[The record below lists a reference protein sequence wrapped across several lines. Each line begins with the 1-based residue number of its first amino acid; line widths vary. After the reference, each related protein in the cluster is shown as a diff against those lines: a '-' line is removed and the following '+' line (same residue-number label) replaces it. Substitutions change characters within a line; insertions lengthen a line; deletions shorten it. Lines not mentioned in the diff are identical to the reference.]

1 MHYVQYV
8 GAWSWGKESRYK
20 NQIIII
26 LILHVHIFSRI
37 VASTAWSKTT
47 SQLVGCAKI
56 QHTPRMDHPTLRPIL
71 QPGRPQRIQCAQ
83 HRSSLR
89 DSVTVNNICKTSHA
103 VLIPS
108 QVGCVQ
114 QVQWQNWQQLHV
126 KMNEMNNQT
135 LYTTL
140 LTTSCML
147 CAHLLRY
154 HLHLMDQG
162 DVGRDQR
169 EKHYQ
174 ICIWEDLK
182 EGTSRNLWGRPHSEV
197 RIFHDLHQLD

>member
-8 GAWSWGKESRYK
+8 GAWSWGKESRCK

-56 QHTPRMDHPTLRPIL
+56 LNTPRMDHPTLRFIL
-71 QPGRPQRIQCAQ
+71 RLGRRQQIQCAQ
-83 HRSSLR
+83 HRSLFR
-89 DSVTVNNICKTSHA
+89 DSAIVNNISKTSHA
-103 VLIPS
+103 VLMIL

-114 QVQWQNWQQLHV
+114 QVQWQNWQQQHV
-126 KMNEMNNQT
+126 RVNEMNNQT

-140 LTTSCML
+140 STTSCML

-154 HLHLMDQG
+154 QLHLEDWE
-162 DVGRDQR
+162 DVEKDQR

-182 EGTSRNLWGRPHSEV
+182 EGTSWNLWGRPHSEV